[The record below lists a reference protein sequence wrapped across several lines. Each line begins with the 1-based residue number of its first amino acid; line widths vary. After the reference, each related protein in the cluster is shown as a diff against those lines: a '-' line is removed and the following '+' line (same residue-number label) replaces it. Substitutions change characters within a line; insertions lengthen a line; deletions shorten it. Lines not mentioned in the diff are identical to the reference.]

1 MCLCFFVRDRTHV
14 VAPHQAPVGCVATG
28 HVTGR
33 RGRVLNITSLGV
45 FVWYL
50 NVSELNSGPDR
61 FDART
66 SRLMLIGWNP
76 DIEWIRTR
84 IFRTSENESLYD
96 EIAASSWLSYR
107 LSLWASL
114 IKWLILRL
122 SDPEE
127 ITSAQ
132 TLE

>member
-1 MCLCFFVRDRTHV
+1 MES
-14 VAPHQAPVGCVATG
+14 
-28 HVTGR
+28 VTDTTPAHLEMIRSNRIYRMEPGR
-33 RGRVLNITSLGV
+33 AV
-45 FVWYL
+45 
-50 NVSELNSGPDR
+50 
-61 FDART
+61 
-66 SRLMLIGWNP
+66 WNP
-76 DIEWIRTR
+76 DIPYGTW
-84 IFRTSENESLYD
+84 IFRTSKMSQFYD

-132 TLE
+132 TLETPNMK